1 MINDT
6 ETESEGDTARL
17 LNCGA
22 FEGLSQLQTVITT
35 STFLSVTVQH
45 LPSLTESPLKAE
57 IPSSKILVNSYGMLT
72 SLTTQSNY
80 YEIR

>member
-35 STFLSVTVQH
+35 STFLSVTVQP